1 MVRKLLLLAVIC
13 AALGCSKKKEDLL
26 LVSSVMKG
34 DFTESLTATGFLDA
48 INSVDILAPN
58 FQGSST
64 LIYLIPE
71 GAFVNEGE
79 KIAQFDSG
87 TLADQLTSTE
97 DKINNAKYDIDNTV
111 ATWNE
116 TLMSLSNSLSDRE
129 TAMKIQEFSQ
139 EALKFAPRVDQ
150 EKGKLDKLKA
160 ERDLYDTKSKIKM
173 AILNNDRVMR
183 TKIDTLKRLEYDR
196 GTLTTNIARCTVA
209 APKKGLVVYKTKN
222 PWTKEKIKI
231 GDTLR
236 RDQIYLSIPDLE
248 RMQVKMEI
256 NEVDIHRVRNGLPVR
271 VILDAF
277 PDNAYSGR
285 VSSVGALAHAK
296 VNNAD
301 IQVFDVIANIREVD
315 VERLRP
321 GMSAR
326 VEITIAAYADV
337 SYIPLDAVFNKQDDK
352 GTVFLLGRGG
362 LVKQEV
368 ILGPKN
374 DDYVI
379 VASKL
384 PETARLILYDPVIE
398 ESGFKIGQ
406 YALKDFKPQKKRS
419 TNAAPLPVLPPIE
432 KRTETVNERT
442 GGAAVK
448 TVPTTSPAA
457 ELKLQDEKKAPTN
470 AAGDAPQTNKKRT
483 FSLEQIKQTRPD
495 DHKKIEEYIK
505 RNNLSEDELTTN
517 RTALGKMMN
526 ELGFTRKRSTN
537 AAFSG
542 ERTERGDER

>member
-1 MVRKLLLLAVIC
+1 MARTILIIGTILCLIA
-13 AALGCSKKKEDLL
+13 GCSKKKENLL
-26 LVSSVMKG
+26 LVSTVIEG

-48 INSVDILAPN
+48 INSVDVLAPN

-64 LIYLIPE
+64 LIYLITE
-71 GAFVNEGE
+71 GAFVNEGD

-116 TLMSLSNSLSDRE
+116 TIMSLSNSLSDRE

-173 AILNNDRVMR
+173 AVLNNDRVMR
-183 TKIDTLKRLEYDR
+183 TKIDTLRRLEYDR
-196 GTLTTNIARCTVA
+196 GTLTTNISRCMVY

-271 VILDAF
+271 ITLDAF
-277 PDNAYSGR
+277 PDNAYTGR

-296 VNNAD
+296 VNNTD
-301 IQVFDVIANIREVD
+301 IQVFDVVANVREVD
-315 VERLRP
+315 VDRLRP

-326 VEITIAAYADV
+326 VEITIAAYPDV
-337 SYIPLDAVFNKQDDK
+337 SFIPLDAVFNKQDDK
-352 GTVFLLGRGG
+352 GTVFLLARGG
-362 LVKQEV
+362 LAKQEV

-379 VASKL
+379 IQSKL
-384 PETARLILYDPVIE
+384 PEGAKLVLYDPVIE
-398 ESGFKIGQ
+398 ESGFRISQ
-406 YALKDFKPQKKRS
+406 YSLKNYAPAKKRS
-419 TNAAPLPVLPPIE
+419 TNAASALPVMPPIE
-432 KRTETVNERT
+432 EKAEKKRP
-442 GGAAVK
+442 AAI
-448 TVPTTSPAA
+448 TAPAA
-457 ELKLQDEKKAPTN
+457 EAVAPPDTRAAAAESTN
-470 AAGDAPQTNKKRT
+470 AAETAPQTNRKKG
-483 FSLEQIKQTRPD
+483 FSLEQIKQSKPED
-495 DHKKIEEYIK
+495 YKKIEEYMK
-505 RNNLSEDELTTN
+505 RNNLTEDAFKTN
-517 RTALGKMMN
+517 RTAMTKMMT
-526 ELGFTRKRSTN
+526 ELGLVRKRTTN
-537 AAFSG
+537 AAPSG
-542 ERTERGDER
+542 ERPERGEAPQ